1 MFSVSISAINNNV
14 WIFLWHKLRFN
25 HSFVL
30 SNPLQIQ
37 GYKMSRKKKKTVRIV
52 DKSSVNYTFIDN
64 SQVYSA
70 VQSSKENGEQKT
82 NKITKKSIMDV
93 KTQNR
98 HKVNSR
104 KIKSLQGHSPIYE

>member
-1 MFSVSISAINNNV
+1 
-14 WIFLWHKLRFN
+14 
-25 HSFVL
+25 
-30 SNPLQIQ
+30 
-37 GYKMSRKKKKTVRIV
+37 MSKKKKKTVRIV

-64 SQVYSA
+64 SRAYA
-70 VQSSKENGEQKT
+70 IQSSKESGEQKT

-104 KIKSLQGHSPIYE
+104 KIKSLQGHSPVYE